1 MISTAQLD
9 RENQL
14 KKGRGIAGRFVPVL
28 QSIQAFSTVVET
40 FVSSHPN
47 IAALPFHVSNEVMS
61 EIQLAK
67 ALVGHQEQKLRAM
80 ERAAAFK
87 QRLMLQKLIP
97 MVEKE
102 LDIQNRPN
110 CLAFAHTTVRDF
122 MVRANLPV
130 QLAGFRVDL
139 EEADHFVGE
148 MCITYLHFDDFKT
161 TTAQRPQ
168 PLRVNPMAVADTVLD
183 QRSTTIIPVT
193 LLMNLDRREDKTIE
207 DRDLTRA
214 LASYSR
220 ADTGRSLQQSHPF
233 LGYARRNWLLHT
245 TKFSEKKSINW
256 KLRNLPTQSEH
267 RRDELLIL
275 SASQNDTKA
284 NVIFLD
290 VGECSMRGINKALQ
304 AALGGGHLQVV
315 ERLLTAGADVNAAA
329 EWDIRT
335 ALQAA
340 SEAGHL
346 RLVERLLA
354 AATDNGETALWAAS
368 RGGHLQVAE
377 EPRVGSSEVGL

>member
-14 KKGRGIAGRFVPVL
+14 KKGRA
-28 QSIQAFSTVVET
+28 
-40 FVSSHPN
+40 
-47 IAALPFHVSNEVMS
+47 NEVMS

-67 ALVGHQEQKLRAM
+67 ALVGHQEQKLRAT

-102 LDIQNRPN
+102 LDTQNKPN

-193 LLMNLDRREDKTIE
+193 LLVNLDRREDKTIE
-207 DRDLTRA
+207 DRDLARA

-245 TKFSEKKSINW
+245 TKFSEKNRS
-256 KLRNLPTQSEH
+256 TGSC
-267 RRDELLIL
+267 
-275 SASQNDTKA
+275 ASQNDTKA

-304 AALGGGHLQVV
+304 AASGGGHLQVV

>member
-14 KKGRGIAGRFVPVL
+14 KKGRA
-28 QSIQAFSTVVET
+28 
-40 FVSSHPN
+40 
-47 IAALPFHVSNEVMS
+47 NEVMS

-256 KLRNLPTQSEH
+256 KLRYDAVAFGSDLVQMPWEES
-267 RRDELLIL
+267 RDGDEAML
-275 SASQNDTKA
+275 ASQNDTKA